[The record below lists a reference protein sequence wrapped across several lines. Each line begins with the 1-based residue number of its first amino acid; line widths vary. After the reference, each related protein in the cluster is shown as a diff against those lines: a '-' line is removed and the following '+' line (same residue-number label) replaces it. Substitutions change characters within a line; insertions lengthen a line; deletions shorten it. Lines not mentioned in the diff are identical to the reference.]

1 MRRSFHIFIALCVLG
16 FTAAAPAFAR
26 SHPTPTPAPT
36 PTPVEDPAVTKF
48 ARQQFVAWQAGNV
61 NKSLYVPQIQAK
73 LTDEHI
79 TDISRELGAL
89 GPLTGTVYI
98 GPMLVPDAPDGSKG
112 YIYQMLCA
120 EHNVYLFMIISPDG
134 KIGSFL
140 FKDRLDAETVK
151 VQPTPSPSASP
162 G

>member
-1 MRRSFHIFIALCVLG
+1 MRRSFHILAAMLILG
-16 FTAAAPAFAR
+16 LTVAAPALAR
-26 SHPTPTPAPT
+26 SHATPTPAPT
-36 PTPVEDPAVTKF
+36 PTPVEDPTVTKL

-120 EHNVYLFMIISPDG
+120 EHNVYLLMVLSPDG
-134 KIGSFL
+134 KIGSFSFRDTL
-140 FKDRLDAETVK
+140 NSETIK
-151 VQPTPSPSASP
+151 VPVTPSPSPPP